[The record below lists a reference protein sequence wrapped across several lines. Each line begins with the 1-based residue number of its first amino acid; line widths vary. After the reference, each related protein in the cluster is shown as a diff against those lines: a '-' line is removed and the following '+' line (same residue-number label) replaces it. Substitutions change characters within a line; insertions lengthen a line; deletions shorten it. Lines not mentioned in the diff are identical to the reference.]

1 MGASPAGSGPRSAG
15 SPNEFYG
22 MGRPGDKLR
31 RGRRSVRRSVG
42 VKHVDVDRPES
53 ALVVAAGPDEHAAA
67 LARVAPY
74 YGLGGDCQGHKADLP
89 RAVGADPDEGPAD
102 KGEPAAS
109 RVVGGVQL
117 LRHKPLVLTV
127 AVKSDQAADF
137 RRFSLGWGGDFNAAD
152 GPAPVSALLE
162 DTLDMDGRPALLVVE
177 DDDALGDDLTAIGH
191 GLHPGQRALLERAR
205 PRVDLRLRCDGELLA
220 TDDQVVREGLCADV
234 VLNGALVGQ

>member
-22 MGRPGDKLR
+22 MGRPGDKRR
-31 RGRRSVRRSVG
+31 RGRQGVRGSVR
-42 VKHVDVDRPES
+42 VKHVDVDRPEG

-67 LARVAPY
+67 FGRLAPY
-74 YGLGGDCQGHKADLP
+74 YGLGGDCQRHKADQP
-89 RAVGADPDEGPAD
+89 GAVGADPGERPAD

-109 RVVGGVQL
+109 PVVGGVQVV
-117 LRHKPLVLTV
+117 RHKPLVLTV

-137 RRFSLGWGGDFNAAD
+137 RRFSLGRGGDFNAAD

-162 DTLDMDGRPALLVVE
+162 DTFDMDGGPVLLVVE
-177 DDDALGDDLTAIGH
+177 DDDALGDYLTAIGH

-205 PRVDLRLRCDGELLA
+205 P
-220 TDDQVVREGLCADV
+220 
-234 VLNGALVGQ
+234 